1 MSVEKIIG
9 SWKKKSYK
17 TIYWLEGEEE
27 YYIDQVINYA
37 EHHLLAEAEAEFNLT
52 VFYGKDA
59 EWTSILNACKRYPMF
74 AEKQVVILKEAQ
86 HMKEI
91 EKLESYIASPLAT
104 TIFVVGYKAKGV
116 DKRTKLYK
124 TLQTNAEVL
133 TTKKIAEG
141 KMQEWI
147 IELAASKG

>member
-37 EHHLLAEAEAEFNLT
+37 EHHLLDEAEAEFNLT

-59 EWTSILNACKRYPMF
+59 EWTSILNA
-74 AEKQVVILKEAQ
+74 
-86 HMKEI
+86 
-91 EKLESYIASPLAT
+91 
-104 TIFVVGYKAKGV
+104 
-116 DKRTKLYK
+116 
-124 TLQTNAEVL
+124 
-133 TTKKIAEG
+133 
-141 KMQEWI
+141 
-147 IELAASKG
+147 